1 MKSKASIFAWTL
13 LAAWLLP
20 LGAAWSQTP
29 QEQPSSSGK
38 KQRIVRAGKTVYDF
52 DEVDITGRLK
62 RPEQQSVVEAPDA
75 RFRRLLDLDESFV
88 PQIIRSVDEF

>member
-1 MKSKASIFAWTL
+1 MRSKKGIIA
-13 LAAWLLP
+13 LAFLAGFLVSSSPGW
-20 LGAAWSQTP
+20 A
-29 QEQPSSSGK
+29 QEKTAPSSGK
-38 KQRIVRAGKTVYDF
+38 KQRIIRAGKTVYDF
-52 DEVDITGRLK
+52 DEVDLTGRLK